1 MADINDLEVVDASNT
16 ARFPE
21 GQAPSTVNN
30 GARALEGI
38 VARWNKDT
46 DGSLV
51 STGSANAYVLAAN
64 QTLSAYYDGLTLTF
78 DANFTNTAAPTLI
91 VDAVS
96 ADPIVWPDQTVL
108 VAGDIVLGSKVTVKH
123 DGTSWQLMT
132 RGALGTAAI
141 LDTGVADGNVIQAD
155 ATGLPAIDGSQL
167 TGMLP
172 SGHIFGLRVSTGTD
186 TSNDLDIAVGEARDN
201 ADTAD
206 LVLAGAITRQMD
218 VAFGTG
224 NGGLSSSLTKTL
236 STSYHVILCKDSGG
250 TVTVGFDTSI
260 TGATLITDHSITNAR
275 RICSFT
281 TDGSNNITAFSQ
293 NGDDFLINYILL
305 HASVPGATTAFLLT
319 LAVVPSGVQFEAK
332 LAVGLADLNSVI
344 GSLGGA
350 VYALITPPDLSD
362 TVPSSSFYSVA
373 HSIHGTSGDDDHD
386 TTYMNVRTNTSGQV
400 RFRQSD
406 VAAGA
411 PTLVISVHGWKDD
424 RGKNGQFV

>member
-218 VAFGTG
+218 VAFGT
-224 NGGLSSSLTKTL
+224 
-236 STSYHVILCKDSGG
+236 
-250 TVTVGFDTSI
+250 
-260 TGATLITDHSITNAR
+260 
-275 RICSFT
+275 
-281 TDGSNNITAFSQ
+281 
-293 NGDDFLINYILL
+293 
-305 HASVPGATTAFLLT
+305 
-319 LAVVPSGVQFEAK
+319 
-332 LAVGLADLNSVI
+332 
-344 GSLGGA
+344 
-350 VYALITPPDLSD
+350 
-362 TVPSSSFYSVA
+362 
-373 HSIHGTSGDDDHD
+373 
-386 TTYMNVRTNTSGQV
+386 
-400 RFRQSD
+400 
-406 VAAGA
+406 
-411 PTLVISVHGWKDD
+411 
-424 RGKNGQFV
+424 